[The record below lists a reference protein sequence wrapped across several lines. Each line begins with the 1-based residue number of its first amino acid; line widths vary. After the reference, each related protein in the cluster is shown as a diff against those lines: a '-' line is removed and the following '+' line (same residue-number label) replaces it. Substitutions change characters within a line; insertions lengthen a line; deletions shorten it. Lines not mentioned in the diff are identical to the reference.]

1 MQHLSGR
8 VAGEMLL
15 YPEPSVCATAMN
27 PYRFFILAAL
37 LLLPSC
43 AQNLQNQID
52 DQGRAI
58 TILQRKNQ
66 ELDRSLRRLRDD
78 CENDMEKL
86 RYDIKTM
93 RSATE
98 QKARQEAG
106 GMDAQ
111 GEAAVQPDA
120 AFESVPPGG
129 GAPVPAPRQTRP
141 APPASLTDKDMYNQ
155 AYTVYSGG
163 DYAKSRK
170 MFNDFLK
177 THPASQL
184 AGSAQFWIASTYFK
198 EGQFEEAISA
208 CDDVIKKYPQGNKT
222 PDAYYLQALAFCEIK
237 DSTTAQIILEDLIQ
251 KYPNSE
257 AGNAGKQKYEEL
269 KSKN

>member
-1 MQHLSGR
+1 
-8 VAGEMLL
+8 MLF
-15 YPEPSVCATAMN
+15 YPEPSVSATAMK
-27 PYRFFILAAL
+27 PYRFFILATL

-52 DQGRAI
+52 EQGKAI

-86 RYDIKTM
+86 RYDMKTM

-98 QKARQEAG
+98 QKPQQEAG

-111 GEAAVQPDA
+111 GDA
-120 AFESVPPGG
+120 AVPPGETVESMPPG
-129 GAPVPAPRQTRP
+129 SAPVPRQLRP
-141 APPASLTDKDMYNQ
+141 VPPSASLTDKDMYNQ
-155 AYTVYSGG
+155 AYAVYNGG

-177 THPASQL
+177 THPGSQL
-184 AGSAQFWIASTYFK
+184 AGSSQYWIASAYFK
-198 EGQFEEAISA
+198 ERQYEEAIST

-257 AGNAGKQKYEEL
+257 AANAGKLKYEEL

>member
-1 MQHLSGR
+1 M
-8 VAGEMLL
+8 AGEMLF
-15 YPEPSVCATAMN
+15 YPEPSVSETAMK
-27 PYRFFILAAL
+27 PYRFFILAIL

-52 DQGRAI
+52 DQGKAI

-78 CENDMEKL
+78 FENDMEKL
-86 RYDIKTM
+86 RYDMKTM
-93 RSATE
+93 RSVPE
-98 QKARQEAG
+98 QKVQQDAG
-106 GMDAQ
+106 GMEVQ
-111 GEAAVQPDA
+111 GEAAAQPDA
-120 AFESVPPGG
+120 AFESVPGG
-129 GAPVPAPRQTRP
+129 GAPVPVPRQMRP
-141 APPASLTDKDMYNQ
+141 AAPATLTDKDMYNQ
-155 AYTVYSGG
+155 SYAVYSGG

-177 THPASQL
+177 THPGSQL
-184 AGSAQFWIASTYFK
+184 AASAQYWIASTHFK
-198 EGQFEEAISA
+198 EGQYEEAISA
-208 CDDVIKKYPQGNKT
+208 CDDVIKKYPQGTKT